1 MEQENA
7 VTTTEEMPLQPHQQ
21 LPAAMVAIEQS
32 RAVQE
37 IQAQLVIAKRF
48 PRDIIAITNKILEQC
63 KRKALAEQASW
74 KFPRGGVI
82 QTGPSI
88 RIAEII
94 ATCYGNLEFGW
105 RELERRTGVST
116 VEAFCWDLE
125 TNTKSKLIFEVPH
138 EISKGNNGPAKKLT
152 DTRDIYEQVA
162 NQSARRLRSRIEAV
176 IPGDLFDKAMKA
188 CAETIANG
196 DGEPMIDKIT
206 KVAGWLKGLGVNQEM
221 LEKYLG
227 HKMEISTAEEV
238 VDLFN
243 IFNAIKDKQAKR
255 GDFFDFPEENKE
267 TGAKAEGLK
276 EKLAQAKEAKTQK
289 GGDNGS
295 KEATV

>member
-7 VTTTEEMPLQPHQQ
+7 LATMEQNN
-21 LPAAMVAIEQS
+21 LPAPSAGLAIEQS

-37 IQAQLVIAKRF
+37 IQAALVIAQKF
-48 PRDIIAITNKILEQC
+48 PRDMIAVTGKIMEQC
-63 KRKALAEQASW
+63 KRKALAEKAAW
-74 KFPRGGVI
+74 KFPRGGAV

-88 RIAEII
+88 RIAEVI

-105 RELERRTGVST
+105 RELDRRIGVST

-125 TNTKSKLIFEVPH
+125 TNTKSKLVFEVPH
-138 EISKGNNGPAKKLT
+138 EISKGNNGPAKRLT
-152 DTRDIYEQVA
+152 DPRDIYEQVA
-162 NQSARRLRSRIEAV
+162 NQSARRLRSRIEAI
-176 IPGDLFDKAMKA
+176 IPGDLFDKAMAACKA
-188 CAETIANG
+188 TIAKG
-196 DGEPMIDKIT
+196 DGEPLVDKIT
-206 KVAGWLKGLGVNQEM
+206 KIAGWFKDIGVNQEM

-227 HKMEISTAEEV
+227 HKMDLATAEEV

-255 GDFFDFPEENKE
+255 GDFFDFQDEKE